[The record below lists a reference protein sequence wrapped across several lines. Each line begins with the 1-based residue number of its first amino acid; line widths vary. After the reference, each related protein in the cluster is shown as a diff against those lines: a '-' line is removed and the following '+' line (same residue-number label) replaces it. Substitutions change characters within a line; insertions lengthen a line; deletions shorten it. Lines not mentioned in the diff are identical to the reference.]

1 MMIFNLLLN
10 QPPPSVGNAAK
21 EDWCQSSQC
30 SAHPSHHIT
39 AMPWY
44 CNLQR
49 MRTIFKIMTELC
61 VLEMISIQRSLK
73 GSSCL
78 SAFIPAC
85 FSHTFTFSFASLTL
99 ENCFKI
105 AQNFRDDEDD
115 LSTNLVLLS
124 FKQELLCLQPVFNV
138 SCGNIASCLK
148 TRKMKKQNARY
159 PDVHLSTVCSHLRSV
174 KVAFMRKTWPN
185 RRLELDRWA
194 LNCAK
199 KRIQGFRFTPR
210 KANTRMDTTPG
221 GKGLGKI

>member
-1 MMIFNLLLN
+1 MQQKKIDVSLLN
-10 QPPPSVGNAAK
+10 AQLTL
-21 EDWCQSSQC
+21 
-30 SAHPSHHIT
+30 HIT
-39 AMPWY
+39 SLP
-44 CNLQR
+44 CHD
-49 MRTIFKIMTELC
+49 TVIFRGWGQFSKSWQNC
-61 VLEMISIQRSLK
+61 VFLEMISIQRSLK

-85 FSHTFTFSFASLTL
+85 FSHTFTFTFSFASLTL
-99 ENCFKI
+99 ENSFKI

>member
-1 MMIFNLLLN
+1 
-10 QPPPSVGNAAK
+10 
-21 EDWCQSSQC
+21 
-30 SAHPSHHIT
+30 
-39 AMPWY
+39 MPWY

-61 VLEMISIQRSLK
+61 VFGNDLNPEKFEGLLLLECFYPSLL
-73 GSSCL
+73 L
-78 SAFIPAC
+78 SHFHFLFHFFFC
-85 FSHTFTFSFASLTL
+85 FSHTWKQFQNCTKLPRRWRWSFH
-99 ENCFKI
+99 K
-105 AQNFRDDEDD
+105 
-115 LSTNLVLLS
+115 LSCSVI
-124 FKQELLCLQPVFNV
+124 KQELCLQPVLKV